1 MTATDRTVP
10 ARSRATSRAS
20 SPTPSPA
27 PLPAHQAAGLVIPQP
42 LPAPVIAVAGAKG
55 GVGKTTIAVQ
65 LATLLARGGHRT
77 LLVDFDPGCANVGVH
92 LRLAA
97 ARDLE
102 TVAAGECSLRDAI
115 VAGPGGL
122 AVVLGR
128 SGSSALAGERGLPRE
143 RALRAV
149 LEARRSFDAIVVDTG
164 AGVGPATTLVAER
177 SDLVLGVTTP
187 DIAAVTDAYA
197 LCKVLNARGRPLP
210 ELVVNR
216 VPDRETAMATAAR
229 LAAVARRFLAA
240 ELHTCGF
247 VREDAAVPASLR
259 DQRPLGLFGSGAAF
273 DDLRA
278 VLAAAQGKLPA
289 MARRALGV
297 AAPSV
302 VDARS
307 LVPPAVGAPATDR
320 S

>member
-1 MTATDRTVP
+1 M
-10 ARSRATSRAS
+10 
-20 SPTPSPA
+20 PSHAPA
-27 PLPAHQAAGLVIPQP
+27 PAAQPSVAATPQPAHQAAGLVIPQP
-42 LPAPVIAVAGAKG
+42 LPAPVLAVAGAKG

-65 LATLLARGGHRT
+65 LATLLARAGHRT

-102 TVAAGECSLRDAI
+102 TVAAGECSLREAI

-149 LEARRSFDAIVVDTG
+149 LEARRSFDAIVIDTG

-187 DIAAVTDAYA
+187 DIAAVTDTYA

-216 VPDRETAMATAAR
+216 VPDRETAMTTAAR

-247 VREDAAVPASLR
+247 VRDDAAVPASLR

-289 MARRALGV
+289 MGRQALGV
-297 AAPSV
+297 AAPRV
-302 VDARS
+302 VDPRTALR
-307 LVPPAVGAPATDR
+307 PAAAAPA
-320 S
+320 SPVG

>member
-1 MTATDRTVP
+1 MPSHAPAPAAQPSVAAT
-10 ARSRATSRAS
+10 
-20 SPTPSPA
+20 

-42 LPAPVIAVAGAKG
+42 LPAPVLAVAGAKG

-65 LATLLARGGHRT
+65 LATLLARAGHRT

-102 TVAAGECSLRDAI
+102 TVAAGECSLREAL

-149 LEARRSFDAIVVDTG
+149 LEARRSFDAIVIDTG

-187 DIAAVTDAYA
+187 DIAAVTDTYA

-216 VPDRETAMATAAR
+216 VPDRETAMTTAAR

-247 VREDAAVPASLR
+247 VRDDAAVPASLR

-289 MARRALGV
+289 MGRQALGV
-297 AAPSV
+297 AAPRV
-302 VDARS
+302 VDPRTALR
-307 LVPPAVGAPATDR
+307 PAAAAPA
-320 S
+320 SPVG

>member
-1 MTATDRTVP
+1 M
-10 ARSRATSRAS
+10 
-20 SPTPSPA
+20 PSHAPA
-27 PLPAHQAAGLVIPQP
+27 PAAQPSVAATPQPAHQAAGLVIPQP
-42 LPAPVIAVAGAKG
+42 LPAPVLAVAGAKG

-65 LATLLARGGHRT
+65 LATLLARAGHRT

-149 LEARRSFDAIVVDTG
+149 LEARRSFDAIVIDTG

-187 DIAAVTDAYA
+187 DIAAVTDTYA

-216 VPDRETAMATAAR
+216 VPDRETAMTTAAR

-247 VREDAAVPASLR
+247 VRDDAAVPASLR

-289 MARRALGV
+289 MGRQALGV
-297 AAPSV
+297 AAPRV
-302 VDARS
+302 VDPRTALR
-307 LVPPAVGAPATDR
+307 PAAAAPA
-320 S
+320 SPVG

>member
-1 MTATDRTVP
+1 M
-10 ARSRATSRAS
+10 
-20 SPTPSPA
+20 PA
-27 PLPAHQAAGLVIPQP
+27 PGERRAAAVAPAHQAAGLAIPQP
-42 LPAPVIAVAGAKG
+42 SPAPVLAVAGAKG

-65 LATLLARGGHRT
+65 LATLLARAGHRT

-102 TVAAGECSLRDAI
+102 TVAAGECSLRDA
-115 VAGPGGL
+115 VTAGPGGL

-197 LCKVLNARGRPLP
+197 LCKVLHARGRPLP

-216 VPDRETAMATAAR
+216 VPTREAAMATAAR
-229 LAAVARRFLAA
+229 LAAVARRFLGA

-247 VREDAAVPASLR
+247 VREDAAVPESLR
-259 DQRPLGLFGSGAAF
+259 DQRPLGLFGSGPAF

-278 VLAAAQGKLPA
+278 VLAAAQGKLPP
-289 MARRALGV
+289 MARRAPGTPAPQVVDPRAVVLPATAPAPV
-297 AAPSV
+297 AAGLL
-302 VDARS
+302 R
-307 LVPPAVGAPATDR
+307 
-320 S
+320 

>member
-102 TVAAGECSLRDAI
+102 TVAAGECSLRDAV

-128 SGSSALAGERGLPRE
+128 SGSSALAGARGLPR
-143 RALRAV
+143 
-149 LEARRSFDAIVVDTG
+149 
-164 AGVGPATTLVAER
+164 
-177 SDLVLGVTTP
+177 
-187 DIAAVTDAYA
+187 
-197 LCKVLNARGRPLP
+197 
-210 ELVVNR
+210 
-216 VPDRETAMATAAR
+216 DR
-229 LAAVARRFLAA
+229 
-240 ELHTCGF
+240 
-247 VREDAAVPASLR
+247 
-259 DQRPLGLFGSGAAF
+259 
-273 DDLRA
+273 
-278 VLAAAQGKLPA
+278 
-289 MARRALGV
+289 ARRALVAARRSDGAWGV
-297 AAPSV
+297 AT
-302 VDARS
+302 
-307 LVPPAVGAPATDR
+307 GAGGGAAGR
-320 S
+320 RG